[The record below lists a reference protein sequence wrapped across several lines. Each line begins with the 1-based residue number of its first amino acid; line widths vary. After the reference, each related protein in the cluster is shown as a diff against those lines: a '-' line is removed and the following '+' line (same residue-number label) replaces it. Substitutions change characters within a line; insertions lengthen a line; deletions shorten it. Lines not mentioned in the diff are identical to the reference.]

1 MVLVPLLIVIVIAGI
16 YVGGYKLH
24 QRSAKSKSHSLAWGA
39 EDPPG
44 W

>member
-1 MVLVPLLIVIVIAGI
+1 MIVPIVLLLVLTGI
-16 YVGGYKLH
+16 FVGGYKLH
-24 QRSAKSKSHSLAWGA
+24 QRSVKSETHSLAWGA